1 MMNVFIAD
9 YAEAVR
15 ESPRSRLSE
24 FHDVKIVAYAAD
36 EAVAIEHINVLLPG
50 PAILDLN
57 LQPGTGVAVLK
68 NIKKHRGKIKVM
80 AFTDGNVEPY
90 VDACKHAN
98 VDYLFDKSIQFMEV
112 NKVFSY
118 PDRTSQLNK
127 KFDSKPAN
135 QHGKFWK
142 HGFISI

>member
-1 MMNVFIAD
+1 MLNVFIVDAS
-9 YAEAVR
+9 EAMR
-15 ESPRSRLSE
+15 ESPRFMLSE
-24 FHDVKIVAYAAD
+24 FHDIRLVGHAAD
-36 EAVAIEHINVLLPG
+36 EAVAIEQINVLFPDVV
-50 PAILDLN
+50 ILDLN

-142 HGFISI
+142 HGYISI